1 MRVPYS
7 VRLLNREHMEV
18 PELKR
23 IIRDSKV
30 HHKHRRDTKY
40 IPTSELP
47 ALIRGLYEEHS
58 KIPVRVIHGDSHPHV
73 DKAHDGKAHKR
84 TSILYL
90 EGDGHLFL
98 EDKKIPIRPGL
109 YVEFDAGVKH
119 WTEGSEKPKVML
131 GPMSERGGPVGS
143 EPIGGKPRR
152 RVSRKKHS
160 RKHNKSN
167 KSLKSRVSAR
177 RATKHKTR
185 KHLKR

>member
-1 MRVPYS
+1 
-7 VRLLNREHMEV
+7 MEV
-18 PELKR
+18 PEVKR
-23 IIRDSKV
+23 IIRDSMV

-40 IPTSELP
+40 VPTSELP

-58 KIPVRVIHGDSHPHV
+58 KIPVKVIHGDSRPHV

-84 TSILYL
+84 TSLLYL

-119 WTEGSEKPKVML
+119 WTEGSEKPKVLL
-131 GPMSERGGPVGS
+131 GPMSERGGPVGWP
-143 EPIGGKPRR
+143 EPVGGQYGGGKPRKR
-152 RVSRKKHS
+152 ASRKRHS
-160 RKHNKSN
+160 RKHRRSN

>member
-1 MRVPYS
+1 
-7 VRLLNREHMEV
+7 MEV

-23 IIRDSKV
+23 VIRDSKV

-40 IPTSELP
+40 VPTSELP

-131 GPMSERGGPVGS
+131 GPMSERGGPVGAILTGP
-143 EPIGGKPRR
+143 EPALLSFTGGKPRR

-160 RKHNKSN
+160 RKHKKGN
-167 KSLKSRVSAR
+167 KSLKSRVSTR